1 MKQCP
6 LYTNYK
12 TRWISFTLAYKVE
25 SIARQ
30 CKLCSFFNLRIVLFF
45 FLNPYSSERNFVG
58 TMKGVFF
65 LCIRIRRKQLEETH
79 YINTSVIRKNEFVA
93 IGLLQNK
100 WQRVSSRTND
110 NTKRGSKKKL
120 KQLFF
125 NSFCIVFFCI
135 VWTLRKGMLEVIP
148 FEQTYQIGA
157 YWNPCEISLQLFLFA
172 ILSIS
177 SSKIISHKPSDDEH
191 LQSEFYKHFNN
202 KIQMNFCF
210 VIFSKK
216 DFLSFHS
223 FSLIDYYWYFG
234 IELPLE

>member
-1 MKQCP
+1 M
-6 LYTNYK
+6 
-12 TRWISFTLAYKVE
+12 
-25 SIARQ
+25 
-30 CKLCSFFNLRIVLFF
+30 
-45 FLNPYSSERNFVG
+45 
-58 TMKGVFF
+58 
-65 LCIRIRRKQLEETH
+65 CIRIRRKQLEETH

-110 NTKRGSKKKL
+110 NTKRGFKKKKL

-148 FEQTYQIGA
+148 FKQTYQIGA

-191 LQSEFYKHFNN
+191 LQSKFNKHFNN
-202 KIQMNFCF
+202 KIQMNFFCNF
-210 VIFSKK
+210 LKKRFFIILFIFTDRLLLIFWNRITAWITSRKNAHMNEKLLKK
-216 DFLSFHS
+216 YTWWKIY
-223 FSLIDYYWYFG
+223 LI
-234 IELPLE
+234 